1 MNNANN
7 SKCHHISQVNENI
20 KGNTKGCEECE
31 KIGSDWVHL
40 RLCLSCG
47 HVGCCDSSINKH
59 GTKHYQETDHPVI
72 NPMNLVKIGNGVMK
86 IISLLN
92 EIEVN
97 SIGKS
102 ISNLI
107 KIMIRR

>member
-7 SKCHHISQVNENI
+7 SKCYHISQVNENI

-72 NPMNLVKIGNGVMK
+72 KSYEPGENWKWCYEDNLFV
-86 IISLLN
+86 
-92 EIEVN
+92 E
-97 SIGKS
+97 
-102 ISNLI
+102 
-107 KIMIRR
+107 

>member
-1 MNNANN
+1 MTKKKTNDNDDEETID
-7 SKCHHISQVNENI
+7 CEHIKVVDFDK

-47 HVGCCDSSINKH
+47 HVGCCDSSVNKH

-72 NPMNLVKIGNGVMK
+72 KSYEPGENWKWCYEDNLFIG
-86 IISLLN
+86 
-92 EIEVN
+92 
-97 SIGKS
+97 
-102 ISNLI
+102 
-107 KIMIRR
+107 